1 MQIVSRVLYKKKLK
15 KDLPQ
20 APLIFTEAEIASNV
34 KICSFHTGTLFS
46 GVCTATDGLLEDKKI
61 HFQEEYLLNY

>member
-1 MQIVSRVLYKKKLK
+1 MFFVKKNILEKE
-15 KDLPQ
+15 DLPQ
-20 APLIFTEAEIASNV
+20 ASLIFTEAEIALDV
-34 KICSFHTGTLFS
+34 RIYSFHGGTLFS

>member
-1 MQIVSRVLYKKKLK
+1 M
-15 KDLPQ
+15 
-20 APLIFTEAEIASNV
+20 IFTEAEIALNV